1 MAASQLFQ
9 NMRESARFL
18 LLANKSNV
26 SACMNAI
33 QPYSKFKPF
42 QQNPTLLNKH
52 AREYLDEFK
61 GSQAQLAVSTILG
74 LVQIWRS
81 PI

>member
-42 QQNPTLLNKH
+42 QHRDIQQQQQQQRDMN
-52 AREYLDEFK
+52 
-61 GSQAQLAVSTILG
+61 
-74 LVQIWRS
+74 
-81 PI
+81 